1 MVPAATT
8 EEQSPRRNDLSH
20 ASLFGSFLH
29 LYADISFA
37 ASLLFRLYGHT
48 NIHSVLCLSS
58 PSNNGVRVL
67 EFNSVK
73 VDVRLGG
80 SSVRAHRRITRMI
93 PFASN

>member
-37 ASLLFRLYGHT
+37 SLLLRLYGRT

-58 PSNNGVRVL
+58 SSNNGVRVL

-73 VDVRLGG
+73 VDVYGLWKLRLR
-80 SSVRAHRRITRMI
+80 SSSDSIRFM
-93 PFASN
+93 FN